1 MAGGGGRVK
10 VINTKGCSRLFGE
23 ITNSSLASFRA
34 LRPDPTPIMSPYS
47 QQQLGELLPSTT
59 AGPFSGLVIC
69 VTGLSKE
76 ARQQVSDATE
86 RLGGQY
92 SPHLHPQCTHLV
104 VQISF
109 SLSLL
114 FPQTACL
121 WNFLNT
127 LYSSGGRKYEHALKH
142 GSKNGLLVVTLGWF
156 VDSVRRNCKKLVF
169 LPLLVDVRFSETLYS
184 VKSAGE
190 TGMPVD
196 DLNRLLLLS
205 GTPTS
210 CLPSGMLEHLKQ
222 SNMIEGPQARSSGR
236 EIGRNLEANLAGH
249 SLYIDVDVPAE
260 LRSKVVEAARG
271 EGATLVD
278 QWFFGRNVSHV
289 VCEGPSVRKYLGY
302 SSNIVTPLWVLKT
315 AKEMHLRRLVHI
327 SADLARQ
334 LGTMLENVQNNIYG
348 QDDNGSRDASN
359 VRIKASHEE
368 RQKIAKL
375 AKDGVRKR
383 RSRHMQKCHTPI
395 RPITSGSVLESICWS
410 ISEPTSSASLYTDS
424 FSSGDASEHHTSIF
438 FDAKGDEKES
448 DALFVNL
455 SRPLTESEKTE
466 LILRN
471 HYLTILFP
479 LDRFAEMGPCSR
491 TFFSNTG
498 FTCLQVLD
506 FIYAF
511 YQENMSAEEIEL
523 AIHTDSRHADRVR
536 LLYSCKDT
544 LERGFLEFKRID
556 FLGSRRSFE
565 MLKRV
570 SGDNNSNVYELLIRA

>member
-34 LRPDPTPIMSPYS
+34 LRPDPTPIMSPCS

-76 ARQQVSDATE
+76 ARQQVMDATE

-109 SLSLL
+109 SLSLAIIL
-114 FPQTACL
+114 QIMLICRIEST
-121 WNFLNT
+121 
-127 LYSSGGRKYEHALKH
+127 
-142 GSKNGLLVVTLGWF
+142 
-156 VDSVRRNCKKLVF
+156 
-169 LPLLVDVRFSETLYS
+169 LVDVNMSMLSNTDPKMVCLLLLLDVRLSETLYS
-184 VKSAGE
+184 VKSGGE

-205 GTPTS
+205 GTPSS

-222 SNMIEGPQARSSGR
+222 SYMIEGPQARSSGR

-260 LRSKVVEAARG
+260 LRSKVVEAARR

-334 LGTMLENVQNNIYG
+334 LGTMLDNVQNGIYG

-395 RPITSGSVLESICWS
+395 RPITSGSLLESICWS
-410 ISEPTSSASLYTDS
+410 ISELTSSASLYTDS

-438 FDAKGDEKES
+438 FDAKGDEKDS
-448 DALFVNL
+448 DTSFVNL
-455 SRPLTESEKTE
+455 SRRLTESEKIE